1 MRRAK
6 GLICIGVEEIIGR
19 FPVIAGMGRPGT
31 KLTIGMSQSAQNLG
45 ADGVLIVNPYYQ
57 PVIKEG
63 LFRHFKEV
71 AENIDIGI
79 MIYNNPVTTKLW
91 IPPDL
96 IARLSKV
103 DNIVADKENT
113 TNVVAI
119 VNREMAKAFF
129 N

>member
-1 MRRAK
+1 M
-6 GLICIGVEEIIGR
+6 
-19 FPVIAGMGRPGT
+19 
-31 KLTIGMSQSAQNLG
+31 LG

-63 LFRHFKEV
+63 LIRHFK
-71 AENIDIGI
+71 DIGI